1 MGGGGGIGRVGVVQ
15 LPVCLTDQSRT
26 IGLSDGRQRRRRFR
40 TPAMFSGSQLA
51 LNSCRDVTVA
61 SDRSGVMRSRACSV
75 QHVQHVE
82 KCAERA
88 GKREL

>member
-1 MGGGGGIGRVGVVQ
+1 MGVVQ
-15 LPVCLTDQSRT
+15 LPVCLTDQSRA

-61 SDRSGVMRSRACSV
+61 GDRRRVMRSRACSV
-75 QHVQHVE
+75 QYVQHVD
-82 KCAERA
+82 
-88 GKREL
+88 KRGEGGEEGAVEEACT